1 MIRSGIRLTKTRAL
15 PPTSPA
21 PAHSHAGRFVAR
33 FLGGLCSTALIATT
47 LAATSTAHAQQSEPT
62 TPADAPTAAAEPSAQ
77 QRQAAAE
84 AYDRGTA
91 AYLARDYVNAARWF
105 ETAHRMAP
113 AAPALLQAVRA
124 NQRGGNTL
132 RASNLALR
140 LQTQYARERQ
150 ALRVADPLVSA
161 ANRAF
166 VRVDVTCA
174 GCTVDLDGTLQEW
187 TSFYLEP
194 GADHVVGAHFETG
207 DAEAQHVNAPAGTQ
221 QALTFTAPPPPPEPV
236 AVVEPRHGWP
246 ANALRH
252 PDGTGTDDSDD
263 ARHANGGAHGA
274 RAGGGGLSPIVFIAS
289 AAATVVAGGVLLWSG
304 VDTTAGVAD
313 YEANPTQAALDAGQ
327 SKELRTNILIAAT
340 GVLGATTLVFALLTN
355 WSGRGE
361 AAPPAAA
368 VEATIAPVAGG
379 AVGVLGGRF

>member
-1 MIRSGIRLTKTRAL
+1 MIRSGIRLTKTRAPL
-15 PPTSPA
+15 PTSPA
-21 PAHSHAGRFVAR
+21 PAHSRAGRFDAR
-33 FLGGLCSTALIATT
+33 FSGVLWAATLFATT
-47 LAATSTAHAQQSEPT
+47 LAATSGASAQQTEPAV
-62 TPADAPTAAAEPSAQ
+62 PSDAPTATAEPSAQ

-140 LQTQYARERQ
+140 LQTQYPRERQ

-166 VRVDVTCA
+166 LRVDVTCA

-207 DAEAQHVNAPAGTQ
+207 DAEAQHVNGAAGAQ

-252 PDGTGTDDSDD
+252 HDGAATDDDPGAAGES
-263 ARHANGGAHGA
+263 GGTHGA
-274 RAGGGGLSPIVFIAS
+274 RTGASGLSPIVFLAS
-289 AAATVVAGGVLLWSG
+289 AAATVVAGGVLIWSG

-355 WSGRGE
+355 WSGQQE
-361 AAPPAAA
+361 AAPPA
-368 VEATIAPVAGG
+368 VEATITPVAGG